1 MIDET
6 RGAVPG
12 RRWLAVTVATC
23 ILLGAGCNGRIGP
36 AGGGGGGG
44 SGGGGDPTICTPA
57 QAAACTGSEVQASK
71 RIVRLT
77 FNQFVNSV
85 RSLLGTT
92 IADQLANNAN
102 YSIVDATH
110 RSFPPL
116 SSPRE
121 GINITDNV
129 WDTADR
135 MAQDVAKYVFDN
147 FGTVT
152 SCTGANV
159 TDTCAQ
165 NWVRGF
171 AAKAYRRP
179 LDAAETTEI
188 NKVYADVKAL
198 TGPPG
203 TIQEATQYAVYAA
216 LSSPFFLYRTEL
228 GAEAASAMGKLTQ
241 YELASQLSYF
251 LTDGPPDATLTA
263 AAAANTLS
271 TEAEVRAQVDRILAT
286 EAAKANLH
294 GAMMS
299 YFAIPTLESI
309 VVQDPVFTNAV
320 RSSMYHESELFLR
333 DTLWGG
339 KLAELLT
346 ATKSPIN
353 ETLAP
358 IYGVSWPPAGV
369 TLDADGFGVA
379 QLPATRA
386 GMLTQGG
393 FLVAR
398 ARPMAG
404 SVIGRGLL
412 VNEALVCNL
421 NPPFPEQLAS
431 EIEASNAL
439 LADATEQ
446 ERAAYRADRS
456 RACASCHPNFDAY
469 GLALENFDT
478 IARYREVDDKGRPID
493 ARATL
498 PPKLGC
504 ETVNGPLEL
513 AAKLTTTD
521 AFAACMATNTMKYAL
536 AQTTGGTGTN
546 SCATQAVIDRFKAA
560 GEGTFA
566 SLVREIAVSQTLA
579 VRNAGGAQ

>member
-6 RGAVPG
+6 RGAVPE
-12 RRWLAVTVATC
+12 RRWLAVTVASC
-23 ILLGAGCNGRIGP
+23 ILLGAGCTGRIGP
-36 AGGGGGGG
+36 AGGDGNGGGGG
-44 SGGGGDPTICTPA
+44 NETTCTPA
-57 QAAACTGSEVQASK
+57 LTAACTGTEIQASK
-71 RIVRLT
+71 RVVRLT
-77 FNQFVNSV
+77 FNQFVNSI

-102 YSIVDATH
+102 YSIVDSTH

-121 GINITDNV
+121 GVNITDNV

-147 FGTVT
+147 FGAVT

-165 NWVRGF
+165 NWVRGL

-179 LDAAETTEI
+179 LDATETTEI

-228 GAEAASAMGKLTQ
+228 GAEAPSAMGKLTP

-251 LTDGPPDATLTA
+251 LTDGPPDPTLTA

-271 TEAEVRAQVDRILAT
+271 TEAEVRAHVDRILAT
-286 EAAKANLH
+286 DAAKTNLH
-294 GAMMS
+294 DAMMS
-299 YFAIPTLESI
+299 YFAIQALETI
-309 VVQDPVFTNAV
+309 VVQDPTFTNPV
-320 RSSMYHESELFLR
+320 RSSMYHESDLFLR
-333 DTLWGG
+333 NTLWGG

-346 ATKSPIN
+346 STKSPIN

-369 TLDADGFGVA
+369 TLDADGFGVT

-386 GMLTQGG
+386 GMLTQAG

-404 SVIGRGLL
+404 SVVGRGLL
-412 VNEALVCNL
+412 VNAALVCNV
-421 NPPFPEQLAS
+421 NPPFPESLAG
-431 EIEASNAL
+431 EIEAATVL

-446 ERAAYRADRS
+446 EKAAYRADRS
-456 RACASCHPNFDAY
+456 RACATCHPNFDVY

-493 ARATL
+493 AHGTL

-504 ETVNGPLEL
+504 ETVNGAVEL
-513 AAKLTTTD
+513 ASKLTTTD
-521 AFAACMATNTMKYAL
+521 AFAACIATNTMGYAL
-536 AQTTGGTGTN
+536 SQTTGGTGTN
-546 SCATQAVIDRFKAA
+546 SCATRAVIDRFKAA

>member
-1 MIDET
+1 M
-6 RGAVPG
+6 
-12 RRWLAVTVATC
+12 
-23 ILLGAGCNGRIGP
+23 
-36 AGGGGGGG
+36 
-44 SGGGGDPTICTPA
+44 
-57 QAAACTGSEVQASK
+57 
-71 RIVRLT
+71 
-77 FNQFVNSV
+77 NSV
-85 RSLLGTT
+85 RSLLGNT

-102 YSIVDATH
+102 YSIVDSTH

-152 SCTGANV
+152 SCTGTNV

-179 LDAAETTEI
+179 LDATETTEI

-286 EAAKANLH
+286 DAAKTNLH
-294 GAMMS
+294 DAMMS
-299 YFAIPTLESI
+299 YFAIPTLETI
-309 VVQDPVFTNAV
+309 VVQDPTV
-320 RSSMYHESELFLR
+320 HEPGAQLDVPRVGSVPPQHALGRQAGRAADVDEVADQRDAGADLR
-333 DTLWGG
+333 RLLAAGG
-339 KLAELLT
+339 RDARRRRLRRD
-346 ATKSPIN
+346 
-353 ETLAP
+353 
-358 IYGVSWPPAGV
+358 PASGHAGR
-369 TLDADGFGVA
+369 DADPGRVPG
-379 QLPATRA
+379 R
-386 GMLTQGG
+386 
-393 FLVAR
+393 AR
-398 ARPMAG
+398 APEAG
-404 SVIGRGLL
+404 SVVGRGLL
-412 VNEALVCNL
+412 VNAALVCNV
-421 NPPFPEQLAS
+421 NPPFPDSLAG
-431 EIEASNAL
+431 EIEAANVL

-446 ERAAYRADRS
+446 EKAAYRADRS
-456 RACASCHPNFDAY
+456 RPCATCHPNFDAY

-478 IARYREVDDKGRPID
+478 HRPLPRGRRQGTADRRARHAAAQ
-493 ARATL
+493 ARL
-498 PPKLGC
+498 
-504 ETVNGPLEL
+504 
-513 AAKLTTTD
+513 
-521 AFAACMATNTMKYAL
+521 
-536 AQTTGGTGTN
+536 
-546 SCATQAVIDRFKAA
+546 
-560 GEGTFA
+560 
-566 SLVREIAVSQTLA
+566 
-579 VRNAGGAQ
+579 